1 MSLVGP
7 RPEMP
12 FIVKNYTPWH
22 CQRLRVKPGLTGLW
36 QLSADRAYLIHENIE
51 YDIYYIKNRGLFTDL
66 AILIHTL
73 FFAMR
78 GI

>member
-1 MSLVGP
+1 
-7 RPEMP
+7 MP
-12 FIVKNYTPWH
+12 FIVAQYTVAH
-22 CQRLRVKPGLTGLW
+22 RQRLEVKPGLTGLW

-51 YDIYYIKNRGLFTDL
+51 YDIYYIKNRNLFMDL
-66 AILIHTL
+66 AILIHTA